1 MPVQDMPGH
10 LVLTGAS
17 SGLGRA
23 LALHYAA
30 PGRRLSLS
38 GRDGERLESVADAC
52 RGLGATVFAAQIDVT
67 DDRAMADWLRVQDR
81 LAPVDLLI
89 ANAGL
94 GGATALAPRGGE
106 DGAQA
111 RALLA
116 VNTLGLINTVTPLLP
131 QMRAR
136 GRGWLALVGSIQGDL
151 GLPQSPVYSASKA
164 AVRVYADGLRRLLR
178 ADGIGVTTVLPG
190 FIDTPM
196 SQSLA
201 MARPFLWPADKAARR
216 IARDIARRA
225 RYSVFPLPL
234 RLAIGLGRALP
245 PALTDFALAQSLR
258 YHRWPAPSPDSDS

>member
-1 MPVQDMPGH
+1 MPLRDPPGH

-17 SGLGRA
+17 SGLGQA

-30 PGRRLSLS
+30 PGRQLSLG
-38 GRDGERLESVADAC
+38 GRDGARLQAVAEAC
-52 RGLGATVFAAQIDVT
+52 RALGATVHAAQVDVT
-67 DDRAMADWLRVQDR
+67 DERAMADWLQAQDR

-94 GGATALAPRGGE
+94 GGAMALAPRGGE

-131 QMRAR
+131 PMRAR

-164 AVRVYADGLRRLLR
+164 AVRIYADGLRRLLR
-178 ADGIGVTTVLPG
+178 AEGIGVTTVLPG

-196 SQSLA
+196 SRSLA
-201 MARPFLWPADKAARR
+201 MARPFLWPADRAARR

-234 RLAIGLGRALP
+234 RLAIGLARALP
-245 PALTDFALAQSLR
+245 PALTDVALSHSLR
-258 YHRWPAPSPDSDS
+258 YHRWPAPPPRTED

>member
-1 MPVQDMPGH
+1 MPSQHLPGH

-17 SGLGRA
+17 SGLGQA

-30 PGRRLSLS
+30 PGRLLSLS
-38 GRDGERLESVADAC
+38 GRDGARLAGVADAC
-52 RGLGATVFAAQIDVT
+52 RALGARVEAAQVDVT
-67 DDRAMADWLRVQDR
+67 DAGAMADWLLAQDS

-94 GGATALAPRGGE
+94 GGAAALAPRGGE
-106 DGAQA
+106 DGVQA

-116 VNTLGLINTVTPLLP
+116 VNTLGLVNTVTPLLP
-131 QMRAR
+131 RMRAR
-136 GRGWLALVGSIQGDL
+136 RQGQLALVGSIQGDL

-164 AVRVYADGLRRLLR
+164 AVRIYADGLRRLLR

-190 FIDTPM
+190 FIDAPM
-196 SQSLA
+196 SQSLQ

-216 IARDIARRA
+216 IARDIARGA
-225 RYSVFPLPL
+225 RYSIFPLPL

-245 PALTDFALAQSLR
+245 SALTDFVLAQSLR
-258 YHRWPAPSPDSDS
+258 HHRWPGPPPEGEA